1 MPQTSKNPTNSTANS
16 KPVKRKAESIS
27 TAERVARLGL
37 VNDWDFVLHL
47 PLRYEDETRITRVCD
62 LKAGDWAQI
71 QATVT
76 SSRTQGGR
84 FMQLIATVSDGTGT
98 IEIRFLHFYPKMRE
112 RFKSGTELRLAGQVQ
127 QQPAQFGG
135 ALQMLHPKP
144 KIRSPIHLICPQL
157 SGRVNGRES

>member
-1 MPQTSKNPTNSTANS
+1 MPQTSKNSTNSTANS
-16 KPVKRKAESIS
+16 KPEKGKAESIS

-98 IEIRFLHFYPKMRE
+98 IEIRFLHFYPKCV
-112 RFKSGTELRLAGQVQ
+112 SALRAVL
-127 QQPAQFGG
+127 
-135 ALQMLHPKP
+135 
-144 KIRSPIHLICPQL
+144 
-157 SGRVNGRES
+157 N

>member
-1 MPQTSKNPTNSTANS
+1 MQNMAAAPKQQ
-16 KPVKRKAESIS
+16 
-27 TAERVARLGL
+27 ERASGVIRQEKLAPLDVRLEKLGL
-37 VNDWDFVLHL
+37 VRDWDFALHL

-98 IEIRFLHFYPKMRE
+98 
-112 RFKSGTELRLAGQVQ
+112 TENA
-127 QQPAQFGG
+127 
-135 ALQMLHPKP
+135 
-144 KIRSPIHLICPQL
+144 
-157 SGRVNGRES
+157 